1 MKTTAMPELP
11 PGHQNHFSLAE
22 NCPKSKGV
30 FQKSLA
36 EPKYSWSGIQ
46 THLELQP
53 RKAHVVS
60 QSSLSSPHFQGT
72 ENTQKTNTEDGGGGR
87 KLSHS
92 ICFPLPMHPALFLH
106 PLGCQCP
113 PAPLWRLS
121 TSWRQ
126 LPCCTGHCHSKGTP
140 QLGQMRSVHF
150 WWPQGWGQAG
160 SVARKLPAAW
170 NLAQQLRPRDG
181 CPANEPGKRLRA

>member
-53 RKAHVVS
+53 RKAQVVS
-60 QSSLSSPHFQGT
+60 QSPLSSPHFQGT
-72 ENTQKTNTEDGGGGR
+72 ENTENKHRGLGVKEAV
-87 KLSHS
+87 
-92 ICFPLPMHPALFLH
+92 PLHLLPFAHAPRALPASTGVPVPSSTSLEAQHQLEA
-106 PLGCQCP
+106 
-113 PAPLWRLS
+113 APLLHRALPQQGDPSAGTDALCPFLVASGLGTSGQRGTKAASCLEFGTAAPTARWLS
-121 TSWRQ
+121 
-126 LPCCTGHCHSKGTP
+126 CK
-140 QLGQMRSVHF
+140 
-150 WWPQGWGQAG
+150 
-160 SVARKLPAAW
+160 
-170 NLAQQLRPRDG
+170 
-181 CPANEPGKRLRA
+181 

>member
-53 RKAHVVS
+53 RKAQVVS
-60 QSSLSSPHFQGT
+60 QSPLSSPHFQGT
-72 ENTQKTNTEDGGGGR
+72 ENTHRKTQRMGGEGSCPTPFASLCPCTQSSSCIHWGASALQHLFGGSAPAGGSSPAAQGTATAR
-87 KLSHS
+87 GPLSWDRCALS
-92 ICFPLPMHPALFLH
+92 ISGGLRAGDKRAAWHESC
-106 PLGCQCP
+106 
-113 PAPLWRLS
+113 
-121 TSWRQ
+121 Q
-126 LPCCTGHCHSKGTP
+126 LPGIWHSSSDREMAV
-140 QLGQMRSVHF
+140 LQMSL
-150 WWPQGWGQAG
+150 
-160 SVARKLPAAW
+160 AR
-170 NLAQQLRPRDG
+170 G
-181 CPANEPGKRLRA
+181 